1 MTRDPDILLRILL
14 GAIEQQ
20 EDHDRILEIL
30 DELSQAIAATDL
42 VPQRVTLMT
51 ACRELLNLNEKPATE

>member
-30 DELSQAIAATDL
+30 DELGASIAERGQIPERL
-42 VPQRVTLMT
+42 TLLT
-51 ACRELLNLNEKPATE
+51 ACRELLVKPPAP